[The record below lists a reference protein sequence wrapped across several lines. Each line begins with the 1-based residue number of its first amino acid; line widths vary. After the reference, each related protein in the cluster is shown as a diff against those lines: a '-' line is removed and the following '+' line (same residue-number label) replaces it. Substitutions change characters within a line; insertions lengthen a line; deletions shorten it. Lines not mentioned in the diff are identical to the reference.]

1 MLAQAIII
9 QYVSAEWN
17 KVYKS
22 KNWLILIEKKQ
33 VEYGSAVF
41 PLLIE
46 KLCVSYQ
53 IDIQMNDEAA

>member
-17 KVYKS
+17 KVYKR
-22 KNWLILIEKKQ
+22 KIWLILIEKKQ
-33 VEYGSAVF
+33 AEYGSAVF
-41 PLLIE
+41 SLLIE